1 MNIDKVSEHF
11 EREAF
16 VYDELILRLIPNYEE
31 QLDVI
36 AKLIPFERTK
46 QLTALDLGCGT
57 GVLSYLIL
65 KLFPNAQVTAFDLAE
80 NMLEVCKTNLGVYE
94 DRLELKQG
102 NFGKDDIGQ
111 GYDIVLSGL
120 STHHLDNSGK
130 INLYQ
135 RIYQGLS
142 PGGIFINREIVLGA
156 TSNLTEYYHQLWR
169 QFIRSNGEDDE
180 KWFKKYL
187 EEDIPASVENQL
199 EWLIDAGFV
208 DVGCHWRYLNF
219 AVFGGEKPVK

>member
-11 EREAF
+11 EQEAF
-16 VYDELILRLIPNYEE
+16 IYDKLILRLIPNYEE
-31 QLDVI
+31 QHDVI

-46 QLTALDLGCGT
+46 QLNVLDLGCGT
-57 GVLSYLIL
+57 GVLSYLVL
-65 KLFPNAQVTAFDLAE
+65 KEFPNAQVTAFDLAE
-80 NMLEVCKTNLGVYE
+80 NMLEVCKTNLGIYR
-94 DRLELKQG
+94 DRLELRMG
-102 NFGKDDIGQ
+102 NFGTDEIGQ
-111 GYDIVLSGL
+111 GYDLVLSGL
-120 STHHLDNSGK
+120 STHHLDNPGK
-130 INLYQ
+130 IKLYR

-142 PGGIFINREIVLGA
+142 PGGIFMNREIVLGA
-156 TSNLTEYYHQLWR
+156 TPNLTEYYHQLWR

-219 AVFGGEKPVK
+219 AIFGGRKPV